1 MRKIKQYY
9 QIISC
14 FFFAILGVQIKIS
27 LLKDSIENLV
37 FYRSF
42 FGVLIL
48 LVTILLNQ
56 KRVFYLINPGNIK
69 IHIFRC
75 ICGVSAMYFG
85 YQSLMFLSL
94 AQAST
99 IGFTKV
105 FFTCLIS
112 SLIFSEKLNFK
123 LIVII
128 FLGFLGI
135 VLISKPGQ
143 IEIHSG
149 LYMALFSAFCVSGGI
164 ISISYLSKREETIT
178 ILFYHSLFSTI
189 IFFSVFYG
197 KISFQSFDLI
207 GSYFLITLTA
217 LLGQYFNTES
227 YKNFETK
234 NVVILSYSRI
244 IFSTMFGFM
253 FFNEQLDVISL
264 LGILVVCLTSFLI
277 QKK

>member
-1 MRKIKQYY
+1 MRKIRQYY

-37 FYRSF
+37 FFRSS

-48 LVTILLNQ
+48 LMIILLNQ
-56 KRVFYLINPGNIK
+56 KREFYLINYGNIK

-112 SLIFSEKLNFK
+112 SLIFSEKLNLK
-123 LIVII
+123 LIVLI
-128 FLGFLGI
+128 FFGFFGI

-149 LYMALFSAFCVSGGI
+149 LYMALFSAICVSGGI
-164 ISISYLSKREETIT
+164 ISISYLSKKEETLT

-189 IFFSVFYG
+189 IFFSIFYS

-253 FFNEQLDVISL
+253 FFNEQIDIMSL

-277 QKK
+277 QKR

>member
-1 MRKIKQYY
+1 MKNIKWYY

-14 FFFAILGVQIKIS
+14 LFFAILGVQIKMS
-27 LLKDSIENLV
+27 LLKSNIENLV

-42 FGVLIL
+42 FGMLVIL
-48 LVTILLNQ
+48 LIILLNK
-56 KRVFYLINPGNIK
+56 KRLFYLINTGNIK

-75 ICGVSAMYFG
+75 IFGVLAMYYG
-85 YQSLMFLSL
+85 YQSLMYLTL

-112 SLIFSEKLNFK
+112 SLIFSEKLNLRLVF
-123 LIVII
+123 LI
-128 FLGFLGI
+128 FLGFVGI
-135 VLISKPGQ
+135 ILITKPGQ
-143 IEIHSG
+143 IESDTG
-149 LYMALFSAFCVSGGI
+149 LYMALFSAICVSGGI

-189 IFFSVFYG
+189 IFFSIFYS
-197 KISFQSFDLI
+197 KISLKSFDLI
-207 GSYFLITLTA
+207 GNYFLITLTA

-234 NVVILSYSRI
+234 NVVVLSYSRI
-244 IFSTMFGFM
+244 IFSTMLGFI
-253 FFNEQLDVISL
+253 FFNERINFVGFI
-264 LGILVVCLTSFLI
+264 GILIVCFTSFLI

>member
-1 MRKIKQYY
+1 MRKIRQYY

-48 LVTILLNQ
+48 LMTILLNQ
-56 KRVFYLINPGNIK
+56 KRVFYLINPGNVK

-112 SLIFSEKLNFK
+112 SLIFSEKINFK
-123 LIVII
+123 LIVLI

-143 IEIHSG
+143 IEINSG
-149 LYMALFSAFCVSGGI
+149 LYMALFSAMCVSGGI
-164 ISISYLSKREETIT
+164 ISISYLSKREETLT

-189 IFFSVFYG
+189 IFFLIFYS
-197 KISFQSFDLI
+197 KISIQSFDLI
-207 GSYFLITLTA
+207 RSYFLITLTA

-227 YKNFETK
+227 YKHFETK

-253 FFNEQLDVISL
+253 FFNEQIDIMSL

-277 QKK
+277 QKR

>member
-1 MRKIKQYY
+1 
-9 QIISC
+9 
-14 FFFAILGVQIKIS
+14 
-27 LLKDSIENLV
+27 
-37 FYRSF
+37 
-42 FGVLIL
+42 
-48 LVTILLNQ
+48 
-56 KRVFYLINPGNIK
+56 
-69 IHIFRC
+69 
-75 ICGVSAMYFG
+75 MYFG
-85 YQSLMFLSL
+85 YQSLMFLTL

-112 SLIFSEKLNFK
+112 FFIFAEKLNLK
-123 LIVII
+123 LIVLI
-128 FLGFLGI
+128 FFGFFGI

-149 LYMALFSAFCVSGGI
+149 LYMALFSAICVSGGI
-164 ISISYLSKREETIT
+164 ISISYLSKKEETLT

-189 IFFSVFYG
+189 IFFSIFYS

-227 YKNFETK
+227 YKHFETK

-253 FFNEQLDVISL
+253 FFNEQIDIMSL

-277 QKK
+277 QKR